1 MDECA
6 SDPCLN
12 GAHCTDST
20 DSQHR
25 RMQAAAAGA
34 YLCRCRH
41 GFEGDECQTN
51 TDECASRPCLH
62 GSHCVD
68 MTDAFTC
75 HCSAGWSG
83 DVCEVEVNEC
93 ESSPCQNA
101 GRCLDGVDTY
111 SCDCAA
117 GWLGSTC
124 GEEVDACQ
132 RGEGTCDVFHSECI
146 HTGLGTFDCEC
157 FPGFETADA
166 GHTCTDINEC
176 ASRPCRNAGR
186 CTDELSS
193 YLCECDLGY
202 VGVNCAENV
211 DDCASL
217 PCFNDGVC
225 TDGSNAYL
233 CRCEAGFSGVQCEY
247 NIDEC
252 EDQRMHGEVCLNGGT
267 CEDLVNSYRCQCT
280 AGFID
285 EHCERDFD
293 ECVSH
298 PCGNGG
304 FCAEVDSGLYRCE
317 CLVAYEGENCET
329 QRTAGAW
336 TFDYSIECGTTVEG
350 TTVGAESYVTHAG
363 GEAIYGFSVPQGQH
377 VVQFDG
383 CRSQFDTYLRIMTA
397 DLQSEIAGCD
407 DCGPCGSQTVLDT
420 VMQCSA
426 PSCPFALVVGGAG
439 AEEGLFSIDLQC
451 ASVGR
456 ANRSIDCGATV
467 TGSYI
472 HQYVA
477 NGDDQFFVF
486 SSLTRMRVQFDS
498 CQSTFDTVL
507 RILSADMTYE
517 LHSCDNCGD
526 CGTRSVLDADMDAG
540 EYVLV
545 VGGSGNGDYS
555 VTMNCPDDGFVDGTL
570 DCGDTVTGTT
580 VESSSHFGEQS
591 GDHIYEFSLTRGAHF
606 VQFDSCASQF
616 DTFLRVMSADLS
628 IELAACDDCGPCG
641 DRTVLDL
648 YLTCDAATC
657 NYALIIEGY
666 SGNEGAYS
674 VTMNCASSQ
683 TQVSESISCGQ
694 TKIGSTVGA
703 SSVTGN
709 AGGDHMYTF
718 VLAEDG
724 LVQFDSCA
732 SSYDTFIRIFS
743 GNFTTELESCDD
755 CGEVSAQPLSF
766 LRLFAAFHS
775 DCVFSDEA
783 VSVAVWH
790 ACYS

>member
-1 MDECA
+1 MKC
-6 SDPCLN
+6 
-12 GAHCTDST
+12 DS
-20 DSQHR
+20 
-25 RMQAAAAGA
+25 AAAEMHGTLSCGQTVAG
-34 YLCRCRH
+34 L
-41 GFEGDECQTN
+41 TSN
-51 TDECASRPCLH
+51 
-62 GSHCVD
+62 
-68 MTDAFTC
+68 
-75 HCSAGWSG
+75 
-83 DVCEVEVNEC
+83 
-93 ESSPCQNA
+93 
-101 GRCLDGVDTY
+101 
-111 SCDCAA
+111 
-117 GWLGSTC
+117 
-124 GEEVDACQ
+124 
-132 RGEGTCDVFHSECI
+132 
-146 HTGLGTFDCEC
+146 
-157 FPGFETADA
+157 
-166 GHTCTDINEC
+166 
-176 ASRPCRNAGR
+176 
-186 CTDELSS
+186 ELSS
-193 YLCECDLGY
+193 FRGAAGDHLY
-202 VGVNCAENV
+202 A
-211 DDCASL
+211 
-217 PCFNDGVC
+217 FNL
-225 TDGSNAYL
+225 S
-233 CRCEAGFSGVQCEY
+233 E
-247 NIDEC
+247 
-252 EDQRMHGEVCLNGGT
+252 
-267 CEDLVNSYRCQCT
+267 
-280 AGFID
+280 
-285 EHCERDFD
+285 
-293 ECVSH
+293 
-298 PCGNGG
+298 P
-304 FCAEVDSGLYRCE
+304 GL
-317 CLVAYEGENCET
+317 
-329 QRTAGAW
+329 
-336 TFDYSIECGTTVEG
+336 
-350 TTVGAESYVTHAG
+350 
-363 GEAIYGFSVPQGQH
+363 
-377 VVQFDG
+377 
-383 CRSQFDTYLRIMTA
+383 
-397 DLQSEIAGCD
+397 
-407 DCGPCGSQTVLDT
+407 
-420 VMQCSA
+420 
-426 PSCPFALVVGGAG
+426 
-439 AEEGLFSIDLQC
+439 
-451 ASVGR
+451 
-456 ANRSIDCGATV
+456 
-467 TGSYI
+467 
-472 HQYVA
+472 
-477 NGDDQFFVF
+477 
-486 SSLTRMRVQFDS
+486 VQFDS
-498 CQSTFDTVL
+498 CASSYDTFL
-507 RILSADMTYE
+507 RVVSPTLQDEI
-517 LHSCDNCGD
+517 HGRNGGGD